1 MSFKNKLLPVVN
13 MQGSNYQKQHIQIY
27 DMIQIQICRIALNFD
42 FVSIF
47 KEKFVFVDHVS
58 SKE

>member
-1 MSFKNKLLPVVN
+1 MSFKNKLLPVINV
-13 MQGSNYQKQHIQIY
+13 QGSNYQKLHFQIY
-27 DMIQIQICRIALNFD
+27 DMTQIQICRIALNFD
-42 FVSIF
+42 SVSIF